1 MIFKSPVEG
10 FVNYF
15 RIGVRL
21 SILNILGC
29 KIWIITY
36 LVVIQSFKKEDD
48 LFISY
53 ISRISY
59 MMLAFFK

>member
-21 SILNILGC
+21 SFQNILGF
-29 KIWIITY
+29 KIWIVTY
-36 LVVIQSFKKEDD
+36 LVVIKYQKGK
-48 LFISY
+48 
-53 ISRISY
+53 
-59 MMLAFFK
+59 